1 MSTIPNEQECL
12 DILRG
17 QGAPDRVIKHVCT
30 VMVLAVAIAEKCGA
44 DVELVR
50 AGGLLHDLGRT
61 RTHGIRHAVE
71 GVSIARSLHLP
82 EPLVLVIQK
91 HIWAGMTPREAA
103 EVGLPDLD
111 YMPSSR
117 EEKIVCHADNLVGD
131 AVYLTSQESYR
142 DFVRKGFESTGQRM
156 LAMHRELSDLCGQD
170 IDELIPGM
178 AEKRWNGP
186 CSRYLELK
194 IKKWD

>member
-17 QGAPDRVIKHVCT
+17 QGASDRVIKHVCT
-30 VMVLAVAIAEKCGA
+30 VMVLAVAIGEKCGA
-44 DVELVR
+44 DIELVR

-71 GVSIARSLHLP
+71 GAFIARSLHLP
-82 EPLVLVIQK
+82 EPLVLIIQK
-91 HIWAGMTPREAA
+91 HIWAGMTPQEAA

-111 YMPSSR
+111 YMPSSI

-131 AVYLTSQESYR
+131 ASYLTSRESYQ
-142 DFVRKGFESTGQRM
+142 DFVRKGFESTGKRM
-156 LAMHRELSDLCGQD
+156 LAMHQELSALCGQD
-170 IDELIPGM
+170 IDEIVKDP
-178 AEKRWNGP
+178 AVKTWNGP
-186 CSRYLELK
+186 CSHYIELE